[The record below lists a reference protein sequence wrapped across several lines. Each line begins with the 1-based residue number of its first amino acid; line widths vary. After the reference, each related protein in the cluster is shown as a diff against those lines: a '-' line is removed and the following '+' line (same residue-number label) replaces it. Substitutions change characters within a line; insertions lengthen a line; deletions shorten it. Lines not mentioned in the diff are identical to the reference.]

1 MGPFDPPPG
10 APITPCEWLCLS
22 LLPGLGPV
30 RLKALRERALPWP
43 EGWLAVMPEKPRRLL
58 GAWLEQPNAGALGQT
73 MGPALD
79 WLHAAPDRHLLT
91 PDQPGWPSLLDEL
104 SDPPALLWGWGDPRA
119 LAPPALAVVGTRKPT
134 REGQANG
141 YRFAREMVAAGYGVT
156 SGMALGVDGAA
167 HRGALD
173 GGGRSVA
180 VLGCGV
186 EVLYPRQHAALRQ
199 ALLDQGGL
207 LLSEHLPG
215 TQARAPFFPRRNRI
229 VTGLS
234 LGVLVVEAAM
244 ASGSLVSARL
254 ALEQNR
260 EVFALPGS
268 LNNPQSRGC
277 HWLIREGAHL
287 ITSIEELIE
296 ALPPALVPHG
306 ACAETRPEAQA
317 GAPRERADTPE
328 DPLWALLESE
338 PIAADRLVERSGVGI
353 GELGSRLMMLELDGW
368 AAQVAGGWVRRLP

>member
-1 MGPFDPPPG
+1 MSQAVSQPT
-10 APITPCEWLCLS
+10 APTTPETWLCLS

-30 RLKALRERALPWP
+30 RLKALRERASAWP
-43 EGWLAVMPEKPRRLL
+43 SGWLAAMPEKARRLL
-58 GAWLEQPNAGALGQT
+58 AAWLERPEASPLWQT
-73 MGPALD
+73 LAPALE
-79 WLHAAPDRHLLT
+79 WLDAGRDRHLLT
-91 PDQPGWPSLLDEL
+91 PDQPGWPALLDEL

-119 LAPPALAVVGTRKPT
+119 LATPSLAVVGTRKPT
-134 REGQANG
+134 REGQAHG
-141 YRFAREMVAAGYGVT
+141 YRFAREMAEAGYGVT

-167 HRGALD
+167 HRGALA

-186 EVLYPRQHAALRQ
+186 DVLYPRQHAALRQ
-199 ALLDQGGL
+199 ALLDEGGL

-234 LGVLVVEAAM
+234 LGVLVVEAAL

-268 LNNPQSRGC
+268 LHNPQAQGC

-287 ITSIEELIE
+287 VTCLEELLE
-296 ALPPALVPHG
+296 ALPPAAGHEAP
-306 ACAETRPEAQA
+306 ARPEVA
-317 GAPRERADTPE
+317 APSAPAARADAPE

-338 PIAADRLVERSGVGI
+338 PIAADRLVERSGVAI